1 MKRRTVFGIGI
12 AILLI
17 VAVALP
23 ASAIGPWRVSQ
34 ADDSD
39 GNYPGCGSY
48 RHQNSGGQPDA
59 CNCDRVRLRLADGS
73 CGDTYPGYAGC
84 GQYRHQNDSNQP
96 DDHARD
102 GGRDR
107 MRLADGSCGNCPR
120 R

>member
-1 MKRRTVFGIGI
+1 MNFLSVVLLAFKRLWNNKGLTLCLTVG
-12 AILLI
+12 LI

-73 CGDTYPGYAGC
+73 CG
-84 GQYRHQNDSNQP
+84 
-96 DDHARD
+96 
-102 GGRDR
+102 
-107 MRLADGSCGNCPR
+107 NCPR